1 MRAVRVA
8 LRNPWQKGNVG
19 DTKWHFL
26 GIVNSQL
33 RCKIDHLVG
42 FLGDGTVFENLPV
55 ESHGNEY
62 PGQETDMGIV
72 RIIAFILAVLLSTGL
87 AFSQENGDGFKPG
100 TEPGGFRG
108 IQWETEFSAVEK
120 EMEFYKPEPGIK
132 GMKTYLRKGDDLN
145 IGEAKIER
153 IEYAFWKGIFFG
165 VTVST
170 IGHSN
175 WVRLRDAIFEEY
187 GPGLKRNGSN
197 NNDEYT
203 WSGETA
209 MMNLLYLDN
218 LEEGQLR
225 ILSRDVA
232 LLIKVYVKIKG

>member
-1 MRAVRVA
+1 MSHLA
-8 LRNPWQKGNVG
+8 
-19 DTKWHFL
+19 DIL
-26 GIVNSQL
+26 G
-33 RCKIDHLVG
+33 G
-42 FLGDGTVFENLPV
+42 GTVFETYPQRV
-55 ESHGNEY
+55 TGREC
-62 PGQETDMGIV
+62 PGQETDMGVI
-72 RIIAFILAVLLSTGL
+72 RIIAFISAVLLSTGL
-87 AFSQENGDGFKPG
+87 AFSQETGDGFKAG

-120 EMEFYKPEPGIK
+120 EMEYYKPEPGIK
-132 GMKTYLRKGDDLN
+132 GMKTYLRKGDDLK

-170 IGHSN
+170 IGHAN
-175 WVRLRDAIFEEY
+175 WIRLKDAIFEEY

-209 MMNLLYLDN
+209 MMNLLYVESLD
-218 LEEGQLR
+218 EGQLR